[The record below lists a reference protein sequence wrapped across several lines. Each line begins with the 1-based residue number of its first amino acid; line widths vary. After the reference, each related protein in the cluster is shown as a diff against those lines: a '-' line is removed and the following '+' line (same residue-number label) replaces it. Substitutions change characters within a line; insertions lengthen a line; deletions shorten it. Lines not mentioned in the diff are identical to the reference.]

1 MLPAVESPHKK
12 AKMEG
17 RQKVDFSESKFVKF
31 YKAGASQAGNN
42 ADTEASSASLSQ
54 SPPVETQIITT
65 VDSPNDSKCYGQRSS
80 PNEPHINYPNN
91 IAGNSRFSAKL
102 DCENK
107 ENLTTE
113 FVAVGKL

>member
-17 RQKVDFSESKFVKF
+17 RQKADFSESKFVKF
-31 YKAGASQAGNN
+31 YKAGANQAGNI
-42 ADTEASSASLSQ
+42 ADIEAGSSSLSQ
-54 SPPVETQIITT
+54 SPPMEAQIITT
-65 VDSPNDSKCYGQRSS
+65 VESPNENPSYGQRLS
-80 PNEPHINYPNN
+80 PSESRINYPNN
-91 IAGNSRFSAKL
+91 IDGNSRFSANS

-113 FVAVGKL
+113 LVGRL